1 MTDLSM
7 NVRESE
13 IPAGVAVSQCF
24 MIQPHQMQQ
33 SGMQIVHMHGFVDCV
48 HAELVGLTVSKAT
61 LNPTTRQKH

>member
-1 MTDLSM
+1 
-7 NVRESE
+7 
-13 IPAGVAVSQCF
+13 